1 MWRTGAL
8 VAEEWSYHRLCEAYR
23 EEKGTNRLAPLAPDF
38 SRSVQ
43 ELISRLSTQPEG
55 QKELEN
61 ARKQVRLLTRLRRR
75 KLMMLASME
84 SEGAEPEGLTEGEK
98 EMYGRLRQMYAQE
111 DERLEGMMHPL
122 PASGE
127 RTEVKEAN
135 GGINGGSAAAPLK
148 KLRFLQDVPQ
158 YRGADAVPYGPFSAK
173 QEAELPES
181 EAAALISGNMACEI
195 GPNGENVIYV
205 TQAVKILKVY
215 MEDNIPQY
223 ESPQGQKIGPFK
235 KGERV
240 MLPEPEARHLIR
252 LKLGMESD

>member
-122 PASGE
+122 PISGE
-127 RTEVKEAN
+127 TTVAKEPSGGMN
-135 GGINGGSAAAPLK
+135 GGAVSAPLK

-173 QEAELPES
+173 QEAEVPAT
-181 EAAALISGNMACEI
+181 EAAALISNNMACEI
-195 GPNGENVIYV
+195 GPGGEQIGAPKAGKMLKFKV
-205 TQAVKILKVY
+205 T
-215 MEDNIPQY
+215 MDIPQY
-223 ESPQGQKIGPFK
+223 TNPEKQTFGPYQRGQEI
-235 KGERV
+235 V
-240 MLPEPEARHLIR
+240 LPEEEARFLER
-252 LKLGMESD
+252 GNLGYEPRE